1 MRVSFVKRGH
11 CVCVVYFWLV
21 KEVDSLGEGVR
32 GDELFATVQQ
42 IKNQVWSSGIMQFR
56 AWSFKV
62 MGSNPLEV
70 QNLEYFV
77 ANKRCQSFGEG

>member
-11 CVCVVYFWLV
+11 CVCAVYFWLV
-21 KEVDSLGEGVR
+21 KEVDSLGEGMR

-42 IKNQVWSSGIMQFR
+42 IKNQVWSSGIMQFK

-62 MGSNPLEV
+62 LGSNPIKIQRSQIIL
-70 QNLEYFV
+70 
-77 ANKRCQSFGEG
+77 ASKRS